1 MDDLPQ
7 FNKAVPADFHPATL
21 TTKGHDDLPTRA
33 GVSGLTA
40 LYNTWATL
48 ADTEAQ
54 LTNKAKLSQI
64 AAKET
69 HKALEKSEAVVKH
82 LNEVEKNLTKAISN
96 AITAKRTRYDAE
108 LRAHYKG
115 KPGEA
120 LKDAAANPEIAAA
133 LYDVPAVLLGYTPEQ
148 TALLRERIEMAHAE
162 GDFNARASAR
172 RASAKLATAR
182 ERFGSVWMGKMS
194 KWANSDDAVL
204 AKIGAA

>member
-1 MDDLPQ
+1 MDDLPAVH
-7 FNKAVPADFHPATL
+7 KAIPPDFHPATL
-21 TTKGHDDLPTRA
+21 THKGNDDIPTRA

-40 LYNTWATL
+40 LYSTWATL

-54 LTNKAKLSQI
+54 LNNKAKLSQI

-69 HKALEKSEAVVKH
+69 HKALEKSEAVVRH
-82 LNEVEKNLTKAISN
+82 LNEVEKNLSKSIAST
-96 AITAKRTRYDAE
+96 ITGKRTRYDAE

-120 LKDAAANPEIAAA
+120 LKDAANNPEIAAA
-133 LYDVPAVLLGYTPEQ
+133 LYDVPAVLLGYTDEQ
-148 TALLRERIEMAHAE
+148 VALLRDRIEMAHAA
-162 GDFNARASAR
+162 GDHSARASAR

-182 ERFGSVWMGKMS
+182 ERFGQVWMAKMA